1 MEILILSLAVIII
14 DIKYFNS
21 TVNENVIVE
30 RTSLL
35 QYQEFPEEHSEP
47 NQMSKMEPFSDN
59 N

>member
-21 TVNENVIVE
+21 AVNENIIVE
-30 RTSLL
+30 RTSFL
-35 QYQEFPEEHSEP
+35 QFPEEHSEP